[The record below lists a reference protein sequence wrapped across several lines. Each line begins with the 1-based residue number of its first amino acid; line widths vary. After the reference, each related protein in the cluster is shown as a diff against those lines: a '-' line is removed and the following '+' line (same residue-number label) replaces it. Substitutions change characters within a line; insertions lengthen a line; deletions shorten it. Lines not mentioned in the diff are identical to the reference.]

1 MNIKYYTREQLDRL
15 YELLNDFDRKM
26 QCPPSSE
33 LCSPNI
39 CKYYN
44 DCRNNVDNLAEVSD
58 EIYCRE
64 ELDNV

>member
-1 MNIKYYTREQLDRL
+1 MNIKYYTRKQLDRL
-15 YELLNDFDRKM
+15 YELLNQFDLEM
-26 QCPPSSE
+26 PCPEAQEFCLPST
-33 LCSPNI
+33 

-64 ELDNV
+64 EPDNV